1 MKNEKGLRKLAEIE
15 LLDGGLMSL
24 SEDSEELK
32 ELRAIYDPPAKK
44 NCRKLNDKNMIK
56 AIRSGYTRKEM
67 AKLFDCHINTIAY
80 TINHHR
86 SYKRMW
92 EEAVANRHK
101 YVVEHN
107 GQVDILK
114 DRKAVEVK
122 YGLTRYAIENMA
134 GKAYNGLRVRKYYDV
149 YKLKKLI

>member
-1 MKNEKGLRKLAEIE
+1 MKNKAGIHKLAEID
-15 LLDGGLMSL
+15 LLEGGVMGLAEGSK
-24 SEDSEELK
+24 ELK

-80 TINHHR
+80 TINNHKN
-86 SYKRMW
+86 YKRMW
-92 EEAVANRHK
+92 KTVVDNKRK
-101 YVVEHN
+101 YVVEHD
-107 GQVDILK
+107 GQVEIMK
-114 DRKAVEVK
+114 DRKAVEAK
-122 YGLTRYAIENMA
+122 YGLTRYAITSMM
-134 GKAYNGLRVRKYYDV
+134 GKVHNGLRVRKYYDV